1 MRNGNQAIMN
11 QLNQLPLR
19 ALAAFAV
26 RCTRRVEDWGSG
38 AALEATGLA
47 EQFARGRTVLAADAA
62 RAAARAEACAAK
74 VRAEL
79 DQVAGAGSRVAV
91 AYRSA
96 AAHTAAAFTA
106 RTIVSATGAPL
117 AALTAARVAAD
128 VDPRIQDAVAVDLQK
143 LLGLDLGSFPE
154 LGGPLD
160 PSEAGPLGPLWPQ
173 SGRDRVRDAGSFPR
187 PTPLA
192 IPS

>member
-38 AALEATGLA
+38 AALEAIALA

-62 RAAARAEACAAK
+62 RAAARSEACAAQ

-79 DQVAGAGSRVAV
+79 DRVADARAHPAV

-96 AAHTAAAFTA
+96 AANTAAAFTA
-106 RTIVSATGAPL
+106 RTIVSATGDPV
-117 AALTAARVAAD
+117 AALAAARVAAD
-128 VDPRIQDAVAVDLQK
+128 VDPRINDAVAADLQR

-154 LGGPLD
+154 PGGPLD

-173 SGRDRVRDAGSFPR
+173 PGRDLVRDAGLVSR
-187 PTPLA
+187 KTSLA